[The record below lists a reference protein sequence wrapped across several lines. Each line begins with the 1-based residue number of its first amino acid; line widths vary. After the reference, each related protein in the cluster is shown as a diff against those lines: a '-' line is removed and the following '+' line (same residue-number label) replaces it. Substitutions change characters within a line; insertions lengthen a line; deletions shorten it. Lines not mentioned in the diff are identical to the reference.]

1 MDVWVAWLR
10 EAGRAAG
17 TWPALSFLGLCV
29 LVSLW
34 HIGRTVAWQRR
45 MLRVRM
51 HRPAAMVSWR
61 LLGGLAAGAAV
72 SAAGLGLGFA
82 LDARALALF
91 WILLSLLAVF
101 RLRLARAGMA
111 AGLLALGQLALSSLQ
126 APRPDGP
133 SLAWLA
139 WVMDAW
145 TGLDAMG
152 LLLLAGLLHL
162 AEGLLLLAEKAR
174 FAHPLVMAG
183 KRGKRI
189 GAWEVTAVWPVP
201 LLLLVPGDLSLPW
214 IPLLAADSAPGGW
227 GLLLFPVPVGAGAR
241 TAVFWPEDKAR
252 FVARQSLLYGAV
264 VTVLAAAA
272 GLWREVAPALPWV
285 AAAAAVVLHE
295 LAALW
300 NRWREQG
307 RRLLYVHDGRGL
319 AVLAVQPGT
328 AAAEMG
334 LRCGEIIRRVNG
346 VPVSDRAEF
355 HAALERQPAYARLE
369 VLDRSGEVRYAQRA
383 RYAGEPHMLGV
394 VPAPDGSEPA
404 AFPSR
409 PSMLWHWLT
418 GKGLLEA
425 KPCAAGTETAADAAG
440 AEKAERAEG
449 PVEAE
454 SAAAQSA
461 ADAANLE
468 EAGAAAD
475 TANQPETKKPS
486 RRRGK
491 RYPAPTDPAPS

>member
-1 MDVWVAWLR
+1 MDVWVAWLQ
-10 EAGRAAG
+10 EAGRAVLAL
-17 TWPALSFLGLCV
+17 PALPFLGLCV
-29 LVSLW
+29 LVTLW
-34 HIGRTVAWQRR
+34 HIARTVAWQRR

-51 HRPAAMVSWR
+51 HRPAALVTRR
-61 LLGGLAAGAAV
+61 LLGGLLAGAAV
-72 SAAGLGLGFA
+72 SAAGLGPGFA
-82 LDARALALF
+82 LDARALAFF
-91 WILLSLLAVF
+91 WILLALLAVF

-111 AGLLALGQLALSSLQ
+111 AGLLAIGQLALSSLPV
-126 APRPDGP
+126 PRPEEA

-139 WVMDAW
+139 WVVDAW
-145 TGLDAMG
+145 AGLDAMG

-174 FAHPLVMAG
+174 FAHPLVMEG

-201 LLLLVPGDLSLPW
+201 LLLLVPGDLALPW
-214 IPLLAADSAPGGW
+214 VPVLAADAGAGGW

-241 TAVFWPEDKAR
+241 TVAFWPEDKAR
-252 FVARQSLLYGAV
+252 FTARLSLLYGAV
-264 VTVLAAAA
+264 LAVFAAAA
-272 GLWREVAPALPWV
+272 GLWREEVPALPWV

-307 RRLLYVHDGRGL
+307 RRLLYVHDGRGM
-319 AVLAVQPGT
+319 AILAVQPGT

-334 LRCGEIIRRVNG
+334 LRCGEVIRRVNG
-346 VPVSDRAEF
+346 VPVSDRAQF

-404 AFPSR
+404 AFPAR
-409 PSMLWHWLT
+409 PLMLWHWLT
-418 GKGLLEA
+418 GQGLLEA
-425 KPCAAGTETAADAAG
+425 KPRGAAGDAAGPEAAKPAEAETAADAAN
-440 AEKAERAEG
+440 
-449 PVEAE
+449 PEAAG
-454 SAAAQSA
+454 AAAEAAAEVASAEAARPENA
-461 ADAANLE
+461 ADAAE
-468 EAGAAAD
+468 
-475 TANQPETKKPS
+475 TAV
-486 RRRGK
+486 RRGG
-491 RYPAPTDPAPS
+491 